1 MSPFF
6 SNTIFNDAPHVWQYG
21 FQDSAAPAFTGIVTL
36 HNTIGFY
43 LIVLCFIVFW
53 ALTSIVFYYG
63 YNRNPIAYKYLNHG
77 TIVELVWTITP
88 ALILIAIAF
97 PSFRLL
103 YLMDNNILIKENFI
117 FLALFSVKQL
127 KSSST
132 SIVAIGTLGS
142 TLNIRYSRYCYN
154 STFFPTKIV
163 SQIIGHLLGDG
174 SLVMARTS
182 INPYFVFTQTL
193 KRFDYT

>member
-1 MSPFF
+1 MLSFF

-43 LIVLCFIVFW
+43 LIVLCFVVFW
-53 ALTSIVFYYG
+53 ALTSVIFYFG
-63 YNRNPIAYKYLNHG
+63 SNRNPIAYKYLNHG

-103 YLMDNNILIKENFI
+103 YLMDEVISPTLTIKVVGLILGGLKLYIINKLKDTIYSLNGQKNNINLLVTMRSK
-117 FLALFSVKQL
+117 LSLPAKQSHTN
-127 KSSST
+127 KSRSN
-132 SIVAIGTLGS
+132 LY
-142 TLNIRYSRYCYN
+142 IR
-154 STFFPTKIV
+154 
-163 SQIIGHLLGDG
+163 
-174 SLVMARTS
+174 
-182 INPYFVFTQTL
+182 
-193 KRFDYT
+193 